1 MSAGANMATRGK
13 LVSIRNSSRHSAQLG
28 IAACIALLLAACGG
42 TDAETEDAIAVDF
55 GDLSAEVA
63 ALEQRAQRIA
73 DRGQIERLQRAY
85 GYYLDRGDWDNSLD
99 LMSDDVTVEIGP
111 IGVYAGKDS
120 VRDFFYASAG
130 GVSGLRPEQL
140 NDHIM
145 LQPVITLSADGQTAR
160 GRWQLLGLLGQYQQ
174 YARWQVG
181 PYENEYRK
189 ENGIWKISA
198 IHWVDTF
205 TVPFKGGLTTALDS
219 ADVEAQALPAP
230 DRPSMI
236 DDLPWPEITELP
248 FHFSHPVNEAPSIEF
263 AARDAMDEDASV
275 AELGSRA
282 ATLAIRVDRLEDERE
297 IEIVQR
303 TYGYYVDK
311 NLWGQ
316 IADLFTEDGTL
327 EIGGRG
333 VFVGRDRALEYLE
346 WLGQPDHGRLYDHTQ
361 MDGVITVAPDGL
373 TAKGRWRAIVYGGN
387 EGGISV
393 FGDCIYENEYRKEDG
408 VWKLSKL
415 HSYFIMYTT
424 WEQGWAELG
433 WPNTR
438 PEEELPPDLPP
449 TIVYDMYPGELT
461 APIHYENPVTGT
473 PAPAP
478 IVALAEEAASWTA
491 SDIETELASLDQRLG
506 LVEDAEAVESLHNI
520 YGYYRDARDW
530 DDLADLYTD
539 DASLE
544 VAEVGVYDGKD
555 RIRQYFG
562 LTGNPG
568 VETGSYTANFQYQ
581 PVVHVAPDRQ
591 SARLRARAMTIG
603 GTYGGSGVTGGG
615 VYENEYVN
623 EDGVWKIKTDHFF
636 TTFLAD
642 YELGWGQGA
651 LPVPGPSDEL
661 PPDRPPTV
669 DYQAYP
675 AFVPLPFHYN
685 NPVSGLPAER
695 K

>member
-1 MSAGANMATRGK
+1 MGNSVNRNNSVRQWAPVLAG
-13 LVSIRNSSRHSAQLG
+13 LLIV
-28 IAACIALLLAACGG
+28 ACSDDG
-42 TDAETEDAIAVDF
+42 TDN
-55 GDLSAEVA
+55 SAATGTSREATPASNVTAAPGNELA
-63 ALEQRAQRIA
+63 ALERRAARIE
-73 DRGQIERLQRAY
+73 DRQQIERLQRAY
-85 GYYLDRGDWDNSLD
+85 GYYLDRADWDNIVD
-99 LMSDDVTVEIGP
+99 LMTEDATAEYGGS
-111 IGVYAGKDS
+111 GVYVGKDS
-120 VRDFFYASAG
+120 VRALLYAIG
-130 GVSGLRPEQL
+130 GGQAGLRPEQL

-145 LQPVITLSADGQTAR
+145 LQPVVSISPDGTSAR
-160 GRWQLLGLLGQYQQ
+160 GRWRGLGLLGQYQE

-189 ENGIWKISA
+189 VDGIWKISA
-198 IHWVDTF
+198 THWVDTF
-205 TVPFKGGLTTALDS
+205 TVPFKGGLTTALDP
-219 ADVEAQALPAP
+219 ADVAPLELPTP
-230 DRPSMI
+230 DRPSTLE
-236 DDLPWPEITELP
+236 DLPWPAVTELP
-248 FHFSHPVNEAPSIEF
+248 FHFEHPVL
-263 AARDAMDEDASV
+263 AANDRADSPVGMSGGDEDSSL
-275 AELGSRA
+275 AELQTRTAELA
-282 ATLAIRVDRLEDERE
+282 AAIERLEDERE

-333 VFVGRDRALEYLE
+333 IFVGRDRALEYLE
-346 WLGQPDHGRLYDHTQ
+346 WLGEPDHGRLYDHTQ
-361 MDGVITVAPDGL
+361 MDGIITVAPDGQ

-393 FGDCIYENEYRKEDG
+393 FGDCIYENEYRKVDD
-408 VWKLSKL
+408 VWMLSKL

-438 PEEELPPDLPP
+438 PEEVLPPDLPP

-473 PAPAP
+473 PSPAP
-478 IVALAEEAASWTA
+478 LIAAAGEAASWTA
-491 SDIETELASLDQRLG
+491 DDIAAELESLEQRLG
-506 LVEDAEAVESLHNI
+506 LIEDAESIETLHNI
-520 YGYYRDARDW
+520 YGYYLDARDW
-530 DDLADLYTD
+530 DAVAELYTD

-555 RIRQYFG
+555 RIRRSFDLKGEAGPQAG
-562 LTGNPG
+562 T
-568 VETGSYTANFQYQ
+568 YTADFQYQ

-591 SARLRARAMTIG
+591 TAKLRARAMTLG
-603 GTYGGSGVTGGG
+603 GTYGGSGITGGG
-615 VYENEYVN
+615 VYENEYVKEN
-623 EDGVWKIKTDHFF
+623 GVWKIQTDHFY
-636 TTFLAD
+636 TTFIAD

-651 LPVPGPSDEL
+651 LSVPPPSEEL

-669 DYQAYP
+669 DYEAFP

-685 NPVSGLPAER
+685 NPVSGRYPER